1 MSTLRELLDWGRT
14 ALALAGVPDAG
25 LDAWYLME
33 YVFEMD
39 RAHYF
44 LREEEKADPQQEER
58 YRDFIVQR
66 SSRVPLQHLTHQAW
80 FMGLEFYVDGRV
92 LVPRQD
98 TEILVEE
105 AMKRLGRG
113 QKVLDMCTGSG
124 CILLSILKFMPDC
137 QGTGVDI
144 SEAALEVA
152 RMNGKRLNI
161 PAVFFKSDLFEQID
175 GYYDMIVSNP
185 PYIPTSVI
193 GSLED
198 EVRRFDPALAL
209 DGGEDGLDF
218 YRRLI
223 GASRDYLSPGGWLL
237 LEIGH
242 DQREAVLR
250 MMEKAGY
257 KELQAVS
264 DLAGHD
270 RVVMGQKDRR
280 NEDV

>member
-105 AMKRLGRG
+105 AVKRLGSG

-161 PAVFFKSDLFEQID
+161 PAVFSKSDLFEQID

-237 LEIGH
+237 LEIGD

>member
-105 AMKRLGRG
+105 AVKRLGRG

-161 PAVFFKSDLFEQID
+161 PAVFSKSDLFEQID

>member
-105 AMKRLGRG
+105 AVKRLGSG

-144 SEAALEVA
+144 TEAALEVA

-161 PAVFFKSDLFEQID
+161 PAVVSKSDLFEQID
-175 GYYDMIVSNP
+175 GYYDMIISNP

-280 NEDV
+280 NDDV

>member
-105 AMKRLGRG
+105 AVKRLGSG

-152 RMNGKRLNI
+152 RMNGKRLDI
-161 PAVFFKSDLFEQID
+161 PAVFSKSDLFEQID

>member
-105 AMKRLGRG
+105 AVKRLGRG

>member
-1 MSTLRELLDWGRT
+1 
-14 ALALAGVPDAG
+14 
-25 LDAWYLME
+25 ME

-105 AMKRLGRG
+105 AVKRLGSG

-161 PAVFFKSDLFEQID
+161 PAVFSKSDLFEQID

>member
-105 AMKRLGRG
+105 AVKRLGSG
-113 QKVLDMCTGSG
+113 QKVLDMCSGSG

-161 PAVFFKSDLFEQID
+161 PAVFSKSDLFEQID

>member
-105 AMKRLGRG
+105 AVKRLGSG

-161 PAVFFKSDLFEQID
+161 PAVFSKSDLFEQID

>member
-1 MSTLRELLDWGRT
+1 MSTLSELLNWGKQV
-14 ALALAGVPDAG
+14 LSLAGVPDAG

-33 YVFEMD
+33 YVFQLD

-44 LREEEKADPQQEER
+44 LQEKDMADPKREEK
-58 YRDFIVQR
+58 YRVLVGKR
-66 SSRVPLQHLTHQAW
+66 SSRIPLQHLTHQAW
-80 FMGLEFYVDGRV
+80 FMGLEYYVDERV

-105 AMKRLGRG
+105 AVKRLKPG
-113 QKVLDMCTGSG
+113 QKILDMCTGSG

-137 QGTGVDI
+137 EGKGVDI
-144 SEAALEVA
+144 SESALEVA
-152 RMNGKRLNI
+152 RINGKRLNI
-161 PAVFFKSDLFEQID
+161 PAVFSKSDLFEQID

-193 GSLED
+193 GNLED

-209 DGGEDGLDF
+209 HGGEDGLDF

-223 GASRDYLSPGGWLL
+223 GTSWNYLSPGGWLL

-242 DQREAVLR
+242 DQKKAVLR
-250 MMEKAGY
+250 MMEEAGY
-257 KELQAVS
+257 REPQSVK

-270 RVVMGQKDRR
+270 RVVMGRKDRR

>member
-1 MSTLRELLDWGRT
+1 
-14 ALALAGVPDAG
+14 
-25 LDAWYLME
+25 
-33 YVFEMD
+33 
-39 RAHYF
+39 
-44 LREEEKADPQQEER
+44 
-58 YRDFIVQR
+58 
-66 SSRVPLQHLTHQAW
+66 
-80 FMGLEFYVDGRV
+80 MGLEFYVDGRV

-105 AMKRLGRG
+105 AVKRLGSG

-161 PAVFFKSDLFEQID
+161 PAVFSKSDLFEQID

>member
-1 MSTLRELLDWGRT
+1 
-14 ALALAGVPDAG
+14 
-25 LDAWYLME
+25 
-33 YVFEMD
+33 
-39 RAHYF
+39 
-44 LREEEKADPQQEER
+44 
-58 YRDFIVQR
+58 
-66 SSRVPLQHLTHQAW
+66 
-80 FMGLEFYVDGRV
+80 
-92 LVPRQD
+92 
-98 TEILVEE
+98 
-105 AMKRLGRG
+105 
-113 QKVLDMCTGSG
+113 
-124 CILLSILKFMPDC
+124 MPDC

-161 PAVFFKSDLFEQID
+161 PAVFSKSDLFEQID

>member
-105 AMKRLGRG
+105 AVKRLGSG

-161 PAVFFKSDLFEQID
+161 PAVFSKSDLFEQID
-175 GYYDMIVSNP
+175 GYYDMIESKP
-185 PYIPTSVI
+185 PNIPTSVI

>member
-1 MSTLRELLDWGRT
+1 M
-14 ALALAGVPDAG
+14 
-25 LDAWYLME
+25 
-33 YVFEMD
+33 
-39 RAHYF
+39 
-44 LREEEKADPQQEER
+44 
-58 YRDFIVQR
+58 
-66 SSRVPLQHLTHQAW
+66 
-80 FMGLEFYVDGRV
+80 
-92 LVPRQD
+92 
-98 TEILVEE
+98 
-105 AMKRLGRG
+105 
-113 QKVLDMCTGSG
+113 
-124 CILLSILKFMPDC
+124 
-137 QGTGVDI
+137 
-144 SEAALEVA
+144 
-152 RMNGKRLNI
+152 
-161 PAVFFKSDLFEQID
+161 
-175 GYYDMIVSNP
+175 
-185 PYIPTSVI
+185 
-193 GSLED
+193 
-198 EVRRFDPALAL
+198 RRFDPALAL

>member
-161 PAVFFKSDLFEQID
+161 PAVFSKSDLFEQID

>member
-1 MSTLRELLDWGRT
+1 MSTLSELLNWGKQV
-14 ALALAGVPDAG
+14 LSLAGVPDAG

-33 YVFEMD
+33 YVFQLD

-44 LREEEKADPQQEER
+44 LQEKDMADPKREEK
-58 YRDFIVQR
+58 YRVLVGKR
-66 SSRVPLQHLTHQAW
+66 SSRIPLQHLTHQAW
-80 FMGLEFYVDGRV
+80 FMGLEYYVDERV

-105 AMKRLGRG
+105 AVKRLKPG
-113 QKVLDMCTGSG
+113 QKILDMCTGSG

-137 QGTGVDI
+137 EGKGVDI
-144 SEAALEVA
+144 SESALEVA
-152 RMNGKRLNI
+152 RINGKRLNI
-161 PAVFFKSDLFEQID
+161 PAVFSKSDLFEQID

-193 GSLED
+193 GNLED

-223 GASRDYLSPGGWLL
+223 GTSWNYLSPGGWLL

-242 DQREAVLR
+242 DQKKAVLR
-250 MMEKAGY
+250 MMEEAGY
-257 KELQAVS
+257 REPQSVK

-270 RVVMGQKDRR
+270 RVVMGRKDRR

>member
-105 AMKRLGRG
+105 AVKRLGSG

-161 PAVFFKSDLFEQID
+161 PAVFSKSDLFEQID

-270 RVVMGQKDRR
+270 RVVMGRKDRR

>member
-25 LDAWYLME
+25 LDAWY
-33 YVFEMD
+33 

-105 AMKRLGRG
+105 AVKRLGSG

-161 PAVFFKSDLFEQID
+161 PAVFSKSDLFEQID